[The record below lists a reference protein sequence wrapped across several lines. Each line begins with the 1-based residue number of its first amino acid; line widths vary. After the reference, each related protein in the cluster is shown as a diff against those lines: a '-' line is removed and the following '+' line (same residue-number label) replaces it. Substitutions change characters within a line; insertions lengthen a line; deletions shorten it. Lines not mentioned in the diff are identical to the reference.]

1 MNNYKRVGNFYVL
14 MNTGNYLLSKSVF
27 NDINID
33 NMKLSKSVHSSDV
46 IYFNTLCFQQFEDFQ
61 FHVLKNL
68 EYEHVVH
75 DDSCYLKNYKND
87 NMSKNSDYVHS
98 LFYNL

>member
-1 MNNYKRVGNFYVL
+1 ME
-14 MNTGNYLLSKSVF
+14 
-27 NDINID
+27 
-33 NMKLSKSVHSSDV
+33 LSKSVHSSDV

-61 FHVLKNL
+61 FHVLKDL

-75 DDSCYLKNYKND
+75 DDSCYLKNYKDD
-87 NMSKNSDYVHS
+87 NMSKNCNYVHS